1 MKYKYLA
8 IACLLGIG
16 GLSFT
21 SCTDEFSKINSSEA
35 DINDPDI
42 RYLFTQC
49 LYEFEPMDYT
59 AWFYDIPRMS
69 TWMQCTVGQME
80 ANTSGVNGNSSGFN
94 LITEQGSIGYAV
106 MMCCDMLTIS
116 VIIFL
121 KCQRKK
127 RRVMSI

>member
-42 RYLFTQC
+42 R
-49 LYEFEPMDYT
+49 
-59 AWFYDIPRMS
+59 
-69 TWMQCTVGQME
+69 
-80 ANTSGVNGNSSGFN
+80 
-94 LITEQGSIGYAV
+94 
-106 MMCCDMLTIS
+106 
-116 VIIFL
+116 
-121 KCQRKK
+121 
-127 RRVMSI
+127 